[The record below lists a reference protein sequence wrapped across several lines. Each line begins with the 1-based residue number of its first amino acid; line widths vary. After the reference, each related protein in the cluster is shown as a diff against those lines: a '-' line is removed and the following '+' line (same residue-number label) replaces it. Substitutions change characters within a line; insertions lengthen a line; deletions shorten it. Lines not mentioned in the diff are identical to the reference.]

1 MRLSLVA
8 TQNLVSAIFYLI
20 TFNFKFVL
28 ICWGV
33 LGTVVRSRLPKYLG
47 VGIFWWAHS
56 YTPLNNSFD
65 FFLNFYFEIFFDFF
79 ILFFDFFLNFF

>member
-1 MRLSLVA
+1 M
-8 TQNLVSAIFYLI
+8 
-20 TFNFKFVL
+20 
-28 ICWGV
+28 
-33 LGTVVRSRLPKYLG
+33 VRSRLPKYLG

-79 ILFFDFFLNFF
+79 ILFFDFFLNFFLSFFCSGCKLQVTCRCPTFAGR

>member
-1 MRLSLVA
+1 MCLSLVA

-65 FFLNFYFEIFFDFF
+65 FFLNFYFEFFFF
-79 ILFFDFFLNFF
+79 FF